1 MRKKWTRCALKL
13 YWLRNAPTTT
23 AGIPSRHG
31 AANSKFPAVVRT
43 HLAAAAFFAVST
55 AFGQGTDKSTWQE
68 EFGISSCKLATTGR
82 NQYLVLEPG
91 FQLVLEGGGT
101 RLQITVLNETKPIDG
116 VLTRVVEEK
125 EWKDGKLYEIA
136 RNYFAMCPET
146 KDVFYFGEEVEF
158 YEDGKVVK
166 RDGSWLAGVNGNKA
180 GLMMPGTPKLNM
192 KYYQE
197 LARGVAMD
205 RAEIV
210 SLSETCKTPAGN
222 FSKCMKVKEGSA
234 MNVLEYEY
242 KYFAPGI
249 GLVGDQEVR
258 LVKHGFI
265 KDK

>member
-1 MRKKWTRCALKL
+1 M
-13 YWLRNAPTTT
+13 N
-23 AGIPSRHG
+23 
-31 AANSKFPAVVRT
+31 T
-43 HLAAAAFFAVST
+43 HTHQTILAAAAFFAFST
-55 AFGQGTDKSTWQE
+55 ACGQGTDTKSGWQE
-68 EFGISSCKLATTGR
+68 EFGISSCSLATTGR
-82 NQYLVLEPG
+82 NPYFVLEPG
-91 FQLVLEGGGT
+91 FQLILEGGGT
-101 RLQITVLNETKPIDG
+101 KLQITVLNETKTVDG

-136 RNYFAMCPET
+136 KNYFAMCPQT
-146 KDVFYFGEEVEF
+146 KDVFYFGEDVEF

-166 RDGSWLAGVNGNKA
+166 RDGSWLAGVNGNRA

-210 SLSETCKTPAGN
+210 SLSETCKTPAGA

-249 GLVGDQEVR
+249 GLVGDEDLR

-265 KDK
+265 NK